1 MCWASGRGGIFGYAV
16 RQTRDT
22 VSGPYARPM
31 QPRVDGDAARG
42 LPTRWRVALDVV
54 PGVALGGLAGLA
66 GLTSS
71 EYPNPG
77 PVTAILVCAAGL
89 MLVLRRTQPTV
100 AFVGSMGL
108 MTLVS
113 LVFGSYQA
121 GTAVLIGLVAS
132 YSALSWGVPLPVF
145 VGVLALYAGGEA
157 WGEPLPEAL
166 GGAVFVVGVL
176 GLAGAGGYLTRRLR
190 ELTAANI
197 ALRELVQRESAATAQ
212 AAVRDERARVARE
225 LHDILSHSLGVVV
238 LQTSAAEHA
247 WTADP
252 EHARE
257 ALHSAR
263 ETAVEAVEQLRTL
276 LDVVREDPSSGRSP
290 VPSIADLPAL
300 AQRTTSAGFEID
312 MAVLG
317 EPRPVPAA
325 VQASVYRVAQE
336 GIANAMKHSGAHSA
350 RLQVAY
356 EPDCVVV
363 SVDDD
368 GGTPRG
374 AAGSRVGLVGIRERA
389 TVFGGRVEAG
399 PRDSGGWR
407 LQVAFPT

>member
-145 VGVLALYAGGEA
+145 VGCSPSTRGEA

-166 GGAVFVVGVL
+166 EGPCSSSGYSGSRRSRRVPDAAA
-176 GLAGAGGYLTRRLR
+176 AGAHCCQHRPT
-190 ELTAANI
+190 
-197 ALRELVQRESAATAQ
+197 
-212 AAVRDERARVARE
+212 RARPARIGR
-225 LHDILSHSLGVVV
+225 HGTGGGPGRAGPSRPR
-238 LQTSAAEHA
+238 AARH
-247 WTADP
+247 P
-252 EHARE
+252 
-257 ALHSAR
+257 
-263 ETAVEAVEQLRTL
+263 
-276 LDVVREDPSSGRSP
+276 
-290 VPSIADLPAL
+290 
-300 AQRTTSAGFEID
+300 
-312 MAVLG
+312 
-317 EPRPVPAA
+317 
-325 VQASVYRVAQE
+325 VAQP
-336 GIANAMKHSGAHSA
+336 G
-350 RLQVAY
+350 R
-356 EPDCVVV
+356 
-363 SVDDD
+363 
-368 GGTPRG
+368 RG
-374 AAGSRVGLVGIRERA
+374 AADQRS
-389 TVFGGRVEAG
+389 
-399 PRDSGGWR
+399 
-407 LQVAFPT
+407 